1 MKKFLLFV
9 SLFIFIIGNTIGQ
22 QLFFSGFETW
32 NSTHKPANWF
42 GTGTNIDSNNVNK
55 VTSGAFEGSF
65 AVELK
70 NETDKH
76 KRFSTTAVSIEANTM
91 YNVSFYAK
99 GKGEVRTGYY
109 KGQATSYGQYAS
121 YVKVNSATWTKIT
134 QSLLVDTTSSTAEFV
149 LSLRNTVAADGH
161 LQIDSFMVTKGEESS
176 VVSIYDIQYTTAS
189 NGDSPMLG
197 QAVSTGGVVCAVKS
211 GSSYWLQDGTGPW
224 SGIYVYDNVNKP
236 AIGDK
241 ITLNAIVDEH
251 YNLTELKS
259 VTNYVK
265 VSSGNAVNV
274 NDVSI
279 SDANSEMYES
289 VLCKLTNVN
298 CESLPD
304 QYKEWKVGDGMDN
317 ISVDDL
323 IYEFTPTLNTKYDIT
338 GVMYYSFSTR
348 KILPRSA
355 SDVVVHSAINDI
367 DGNSF
372 SVYPNTAENYININ
386 SNIEGIV
393 SIYDITG
400 KVVFSENINGFETID
415 VNNFEAGLYT
425 ISIIGNDGTFSSQ
438 KIMIK

>member
-9 SLFIFIIGNTIGQ
+9 SLFVFTLGNTIGQ
-22 QLFFSGFETW
+22 ELFFSGFETW
-32 NSTHKPANWF
+32 NSAHKPAGWF
-42 GTGTNIDSNNVNK
+42 GVGTNIDSNSVNK
-55 VTSGAFEGSF
+55 VTTGAFEGSF

-70 NETDKH
+70 NETTTH
-76 KRFSTTAVSIEANTM
+76 KRFSTTAVSVETNTT
-91 YNVSFYAK
+91 YNISFYAK

-109 KGQATSYGQYAS
+109 KGQGTSYGQYAS
-121 YVKVNSATWTKIT
+121 YAAINSTTWTKVT

-149 LSLRNTVAADGH
+149 LSFRNTVAADGQ
-161 LQIDSFMVTKGEESS
+161 LQIDSFMVVKGGATST
-176 VVSIYDIQYTTAS
+176 VSIYDIQYTTEAS
-189 NGDSPMLG
+189 GNSPLLG
-197 QAVSTGGVVCAVKS
+197 QAVSTGGIVSAVKS
-211 GSSYWLQDGTGPW
+211 GSSYWIQDGTGPW

-241 ITLNAIVDEH
+241 ITFNAIVDEH

-265 VSSGNAVNV
+265 VSSGNTVNV

-317 ISVDDL
+317 ITVDDL
-323 IYEFTPTLNTKYDIT
+323 IYEFTPTLNTKYDLT
-338 GVMYYSFSTR
+338 GVMYYSFETR

-355 SDVVVHSAINDI
+355 SDVVVHSAINDV

-372 SVYPNTAENYININ
+372 SVYPNPAENYININ

-393 SIYDITG
+393 SIYDVTG
-400 KVVFSENINGFETID
+400 KVVFSKNINGFETID
-415 VNNFEAGLYT
+415 VTNFGIGLYT